1 MLNFTK
7 IIAGLVISTFMS
19 AQALAFPLPDGRLP
33 PPATKPSLNLDYN
46 FEGIV
51 SLSNCSGSLIRYE
64 SSQATDHA
72 LILTNG
78 HCIES
83 GFTDP
88 NEIVSRQPTDR
99 RFNILNP
106 QGQALGQVT
115 ATLIIYSTMTK
126 TDITLYELRE
136 TYSDILKYFKVS
148 PLTLASTHPQKLQ
161 SIEVISGYWKRGYSC
176 QIDDFVYQL
185 KESLWSFNDSLRY
198 TQPGCETIGGTSG
211 SPIILKGTRTVIGIN
226 NTGNESG
233 ESCTMNN
240 PCEVDAEGKVTAHE
254 GLSYGQQTFWIYS
267 CLNSKN
273 EMDLSQSGCQL
284 PH

>member
-88 NEIVSRQPTDR
+88 NEIVSRQPSDR

-106 QGQALGQVT
+106 EGQALGKVT
-115 ATLIIYSTMTK
+115 ATLILYSTMTK

-136 TYSDILKYFKVS
+136 TYSDILRDFKVS
-148 PLTLASTHPQKLQ
+148 PFTLASTHPQKLQ
-161 SIEVISGYWKRGYSC
+161 TIEVISGYWKRGYSC

-185 KESLWSFNDSLRY
+185 KESRWSFNDSLRY

-240 PCEVDAEGKVTAHE
+240 PCEVDAEGKVTAQE

-273 EMDLSQSGCQL
+273 EMDLNQSGCQL

>member
-1 MLNFTK
+1 MLNFVKVMT
-7 IIAGLVISTFMS
+7 GLIISTFLS
-19 AQALAFPLPDGRLP
+19 AQALAFPLPDGRLRLE
-33 PPATKPSLNLDYN
+33 ANAPSLNLDFN

-64 SSQATDHA
+64 TSQATDHA

-78 HCIES
+78 HCLES
-83 GFTDP
+83 GFTAP
-88 NEIVSRQPTDR
+88 NEMISRQPTDR

-106 QGQALGQVT
+106 QGQALGKVT
-115 ATLIIYSTMTK
+115 ATLILYSTMTK

-136 TYSDILKYFKVS
+136 TYSDILKDFNVS

-161 SIEVISGYWKRGYSC
+161 TIEVISGYWKRGYSC
-176 QIDDFVYQL
+176 QIEDFVHEL
-185 KESLWSFNDSLRY
+185 KESDWSFTDSLRY
-198 TQPGCETIGGTSG
+198 SQPGCETIGGTSG

-233 ESCTMNN
+233 GSCTMNN
-240 PCEVDAEGKVTAHE
+240 PCEIDANGKVTAHE
-254 GLSYGQQTFWIYS
+254 GASYGQQTFWIYS
-267 CLNSKN
+267 CLNANNEFDLNQSK
-273 EMDLSQSGCQL
+273 CQL

>member
-1 MLNFTK
+1 MLNK
-7 IIAGLVISTFMS
+7 AKLIAALIISTFVS
-19 AQALAFPLPDGRLP
+19 AQALAFPLPDGRLHP
-33 PPATKPSLNLDYN
+33 QATKPSLNLDYN

-88 NEIVSRQPTDR
+88 NEIVSRKPTDR

-106 QGQALGQVT
+106 QGQALGKVT
-115 ATLIIYSTMTK
+115 ATLILYSTMTK

-136 TYSDILKYFKVS
+136 TYSDILRDFKVS

-161 SIEVISGYWKRGYSC
+161 TIEVISGYWKRGYSC

-185 KESLWSFNDSLRY
+185 KESRWSFSDSLRY
-198 TQPGCETIGGTSG
+198 TRPGCETIGGTSG

-240 PCEVDAEGKVTAHE
+240 PCEVDAEGKVTAQE
-254 GLSYGQQTFWIYS
+254 GLSYSQQTFWIYS

-273 EMDLSQSGCQL
+273 EMDLNQPGCQL